1 MVAGE
6 RQRERRR
13 RAFLA
18 HGPDRER
25 GALRRRDD
33 RGELAHAVHAEVRDR
48 ERTALEIRLAEL
60 ALRHALAQLAQRR
73 GERSERQK
81 VGVGHHRC
89 EHAVGRRHRDR
100 HMRVREHARPLV
112 GVVGVDPR
120 MERQHACHGVHDE
133 VVHRRRLGA
142 AAQPLALRE
151 QGRCIDIR
159 HEIEVRDVA
168 RGVLHPLGDGTPRR
182 APGLEARCLGGGGR
196 GRRCRAARCAVL
208 RAAARGALHIFLQ
221 DAAVRT
227 AAAQAGQ
234 RYAEA
239 LGQAAHRRADAHGA
253 RVRRRV
259 RRCVRRRGGRCADGR
274 CRCCRCGGR
283 SGRRGCIA

>member
-25 GALRRRDD
+25 GGLRRRDD

-48 ERTALEIRLAEL
+48 ERTALEVRLPQL
-60 ALRHALAQLAQRR
+60 ALRHALAQIAQRR
-73 GERSERQK
+73 GERRERQT
-81 VGVGHHRC
+81 VGVGHHRR
-89 EHAVGRRHRDR
+89 EHAVGRRHRHR

-112 GVVGVDPR
+112 GVQGVDLR
-120 MERQHACHGVHDE
+120 MARQHARHGVHDE
-133 VVHRRRLGA
+133 VVHRRRLRA
-142 AAQPLALRE
+142 AAQPLALCE
-151 QGRCIDIR
+151 QGRCVDIR

-168 RGVLHPLGDGTPRR
+168 RGVLHPFGDGAPRR
-182 APGLEARCLGGGGR
+182 APRLEARCLGGGGR

-208 RAAARGALHIFLQ
+208 RAAARGSLHILLQ

-227 AAAQAGQ
+227 AAAHAGQ

-253 RVRRRV
+253 GVRRG
-259 RRCVRRRGGRCADGR
+259 RCCHGVGRWGRSDHRRGL
-274 CRCCRCGGR
+274 
-283 SGRRGCIA
+283 GRRIA